1 MRSIFSIE
9 ELRSIFNFPGKDKR
23 LEKVAVEFEAIF
35 LQKLLSELSSST
47 ENPFFS
53 PQTRFWEKMYI
64 MQIGEKMAE
73 AGGIGLKKYII
84 NAYKK
89 YSG

>member
-1 MRSIFSIE
+1 MSSIFSIGE
-9 ELRSIFNFPGKDKR
+9 IYSVLNLPSKDKQ

-35 LQKLLSELSSST
+35 LQKILSELSSST

-64 MQIGEKMAE
+64 MQVGEKLAE
-73 AGGIGLKKYII
+73 SGGVGFKKYVI

-89 YSG
+89 NLR

>member
-1 MRSIFSIE
+1 MSFILSVGEVYSILS
-9 ELRSIFNFPGKDKR
+9 LPDKDKQ

-35 LQKLLSELSSST
+35 LQKILSELSSST

-64 MQIGEKMAE
+64 MQVGEKLAE
-73 AGGIGLKKYII
+73 AGGIGFRNYVV

-89 YSG
+89 NLG

>member
-1 MRSIFSIE
+1 MSSIFSIKE
-9 ELRSIFNFPGKDKR
+9 VYSILNLPNKEKQ

-35 LQKLLSELSSST
+35 LQKILSELSSST

-53 PQTRFWEKMYI
+53 PQTRFWERMYI
-64 MQIGEKMAE
+64 MQVGEKLAE
-73 AGGIGLKKYII
+73 AGGVGFKKYVI

-89 YSG
+89 NLR

>member
-1 MRSIFSIE
+1 MSSIFSLGEIY
-9 ELRSIFNFPGKDKR
+9 SVFNLPSKDKQ

-35 LQKLLSELSSST
+35 LQKILSELSSST

-64 MQIGEKMAE
+64 MQVGEKLAE
-73 AGGIGLKKYII
+73 AGGVGFKNYVI

-89 YSG
+89 NLR

>member
-1 MRSIFSIE
+1 MSSIFSIKE
-9 ELRSIFNFPGKDKR
+9 IYSVLNLPDKDKQ

-47 ENPFFS
+47 RNPFFS
-53 PQTRFWEKMYI
+53 PQTRFWERMYL
-64 MQIGEKMAE
+64 MQVGEKLAE
-73 AGGIGLKKYII
+73 AGGVGLKNYVI

-89 YSG
+89 NLG